1 MNMNMRK
8 LLIVFAALT
17 GCALT
22 AAAPAA
28 TKVISLELGIEAS
41 TDATTLPASN
51 TGTVV
56 MNCATCTARSYRV
69 TPQTTYFI
77 GANSV
82 TLAQL
87 NAFVSTGGTPYLTIF
102 VKPDE
107 SAVQR
112 VLPGAHVVPHRP
124 PRRRGGRYVPH
135 LPYLRRVRR
144 RARDARPRSHLIT
157 RDDQLPPP
165 PCGFF

>member
-1 MNMNMRK
+1 MNIRK

-17 GCALT
+17 VSALS

-28 TKVISLELGIEAS
+28 TKVISLELGIEAT
-41 TDATTLPASN
+41 TDTTTLPASN

-56 MNCATCTARSYRV
+56 LNCATCTARSYRV
-69 TPQTTYFI
+69 TSQTTYFI

-87 NAFVSTGGTPYLTIF
+87 NTFVSTNTTRFLTIF

-107 SAVQR
+107 SAVTR
-112 VLPGAHVVPHRP
+112 IVV
-124 PRRRGGRYVPH
+124 
-135 LPYLRRVRR
+135 
-144 RARDARPRSHLIT
+144 AAN
-157 RDDQLPPP
+157 
-165 PCGFF
+165 

>member
-1 MNMNMRK
+1 MHLNIRK

-17 GCALT
+17 VSALS

-28 TKVISLELGIEAS
+28 TKVISLELGIEAT
-41 TDATTLPASN
+41 TDTTTLPASN

-56 MNCATCTARSYRV
+56 LNCATCTARSYRV
-69 TPQTTYFI
+69 TSQTTYFI

-87 NAFVSTGGTPYLTIF
+87 NTFVGTSGRRYLTIF

-107 SAVQR
+107 SAVTR
-112 VLPGAHVVPHRP
+112 IVV
-124 PRRRGGRYVPH
+124 
-135 LPYLRRVRR
+135 
-144 RARDARPRSHLIT
+144 AAN
-157 RDDQLPPP
+157 
-165 PCGFF
+165 

>member
-22 AAAPAA
+22 AVAPAA
-28 TKVISLELGIEAS
+28 TKVISLELGIEAI
-41 TDATTLPASN
+41 TDATTLPAST
-51 TGTVV
+51 TGMVV
-56 MNCATCTARSYRV
+56 LNCPTCTARSYRV

-77 GANSV
+77 GTNSV

-87 NAFVSTGGTPYLTIF
+87 NAFVSASGTRYLTIF

-107 SAVQR
+107 SAV
-112 VLPGAHVVPHRP
+112 
-124 PRRRGGRYVPH
+124 
-135 LPYLRRVRR
+135 
-144 RARDARPRSHLIT
+144 T
-157 RDDQLPPP
+157 RIVAAN
-165 PCGFF
+165 

>member
-1 MNMNMRK
+1 MNMRK

-22 AAAPAA
+22 AVAPAA
-28 TKVISLELGIEAS
+28 TKVISLELGIEAT
-41 TDATTLPASN
+41 TDTTTLPATN

-56 MNCATCTARSYRV
+56 LSCATCAIRSYPV
-69 TPQTTYFI
+69 TTQTTYFI

-87 NAFVSTGGTPYLTIF
+87 NVFVSTSGRRYLTIF

-107 SAVQR
+107 SAVTR
-112 VLPGAHVVPHRP
+112 IVV
-124 PRRRGGRYVPH
+124 
-135 LPYLRRVRR
+135 
-144 RARDARPRSHLIT
+144 AAN
-157 RDDQLPPP
+157 
-165 PCGFF
+165 

>member
-1 MNMNMRK
+1 MNMRK

-22 AAAPAA
+22 TAALAT
-28 TKVISLELGIEAS
+28 TKVMSLELGIEAS
-41 TDATTLPASN
+41 TDTTTLPASN

-56 MNCATCTARSYRV
+56 LTCATCQARSYPV

-82 TLAQL
+82 TLAKL
-87 NAFVSTGGTPYLTIF
+87 NTFVSTNSTRFLMIF

-107 SAVQR
+107 SAVTR
-112 VLPGAHVVPHRP
+112 IVV
-124 PRRRGGRYVPH
+124 
-135 LPYLRRVRR
+135 
-144 RARDARPRSHLIT
+144 AAN
-157 RDDQLPPP
+157 
-165 PCGFF
+165 

>member
-1 MNMNMRK
+1 MQMNIRK

-17 GCALT
+17 VSALS

-28 TKVISLELGIEAS
+28 TKVISLELGIEAT
-41 TDATTLPASN
+41 TDTTTLPASN

-56 MNCATCTARSYRV
+56 LNCATCTARSYRV
-69 TPQTTYFI
+69 TSQTTYFI

-87 NAFVSTGGTPYLTIF
+87 NTFVGTSGRRYLTIF

-107 SAVQR
+107 SAVTR
-112 VLPGAHVVPHRP
+112 IDRKSTRLNS
-124 PRRRGGRYVPH
+124 
-135 LPYLRRVRR
+135 
-144 RARDARPRSHLIT
+144 SHGYT
-157 RDDQLPPP
+157 SYAVF
-165 PCGFF
+165 CF

>member
-1 MNMNMRK
+1 MRK

-22 AAAPAA
+22 AVAPAA

-41 TDATTLPASN
+41 TATTTLPATN

-56 MNCATCTARSYRV
+56 LTCATCKLRSYPV

-87 NAFVSTGGTPYLTIF
+87 NTFVSTSGTRFLTIF

-107 SAVQR
+107 SAV
-112 VLPGAHVVPHRP
+112 
-124 PRRRGGRYVPH
+124 
-135 LPYLRRVRR
+135 
-144 RARDARPRSHLIT
+144 T
-157 RDDQLPPP
+157 RIVAAAN
-165 PCGFF
+165 